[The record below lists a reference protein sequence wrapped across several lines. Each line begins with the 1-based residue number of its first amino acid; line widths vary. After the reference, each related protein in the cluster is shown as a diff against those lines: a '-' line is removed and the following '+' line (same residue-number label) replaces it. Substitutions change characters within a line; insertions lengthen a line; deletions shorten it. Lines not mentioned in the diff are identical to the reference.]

1 MFRFAFLAT
10 EVQSLL
16 LQTFYLLAEKRQLHL
31 INLFRV
37 ALLIVALFK
46 LQLYL
51 ESSMPTKRSN
61 LVKPFLQVAFLSLGL
76 LCALS
81 RIFDYWHHWGD
92 VLVGMF
98 LGAIV
103 AFFIVSYLTFWCLC
117 LVSMLSSIS
126 CIHVV
131 TCSSRKKSIL
141 PQQSI
146 AQSLFC
152 YK

>member
-1 MFRFAFLAT
+1 M
-10 EVQSLL
+10 QSLL
-16 LQTFYLLAEKRQLHL
+16 LQTFLAEKRQLHL

-37 ALLIVALFK
+37 SLLIAALFK

-103 AFFIVSYLTFWCLC
+103 AFFIVSYLTF
-117 LVSMLSSIS
+117 
-126 CIHVV
+126 
-131 TCSSRKKSIL
+131 
-141 PQQSI
+141 
-146 AQSLFC
+146 
-152 YK
+152 